1 MTEVSHPCPE
11 RELLLNGLADGELDA
26 ANALALEDH
35 LHGCEGCA
43 AAYGEILGQK
53 ELLKRDGLRFRA
65 PASLRGR
72 VMAAIAAED
81 DGKAAPLKRA
91 AASASVIQIAGR
103 RFGFG
108 QAGAA
113 FSAMALAASLILFVS
128 SWNQTPGIDQQLAA
142 AHVRSLLATHLT
154 DVASSDQHTVKPWFL
169 GKLDFAPPVAD
180 LANKDFPLIGGRL
193 DYLGGRVVPALVYR
207 RHGHVINLF
216 VWPAGKL
223 EAASETLDGYHIASW
238 TQGSFTY
245 AAVSDLNLEELRE
258 FQRALEEAL
267 SNSGQMGRHLANAD
281 RETHA

>member
-81 DGKAAPLKRA
+81 DGKAAPLKPA

-142 AHVRSLLATHLT
+142 AHVRSLLAAHLT

-169 GKLDFAPPVAD
+169 GKLDFAPPVID
-180 LANKDFPLIGGRL
+180 LAQKDFPLIGGRL
-193 DYLGGRVVPALVYR
+193 DYVGGRVVAALVYK

-216 VWPAGKL
+216 VWPAGKM
-223 EAASETLDGYHIASW
+223 AAAAETLDGYHIVSW
-238 TQGSFTY
+238 AQGGFTY
-245 AAVSDLNLEELRE
+245 AAVSDLNLLELRE
-258 FQRALEEAL
+258 FQHALETNL
-267 SNSGQMGRHLANAD
+267 S
-281 RETHA
+281 

>member
-43 AAYGEILGQK
+43 AAYGEILAQK

-81 DGKAAPLKRA
+81 DGKEAPLKPA

-103 RFGFG
+103 QFGFG

-128 SWNQTPGIDQQLAA
+128 TWNQTPGIDQQLAA

-169 GKLDFAPPVAD
+169 GKLDFAPPVID
-180 LANKDFPLIGGRL
+180 LAQKDFPLIGGRL
-193 DYLGGRVVPALVYR
+193 DYVGGRVVAALVYK

-216 VWPAGKL
+216 VWPAGKM
-223 EAASETLDGYHIASW
+223 AAAAETLDGYHIVSW
-238 TQGSFTY
+238 AQGGFTY
-245 AAVSDLNLEELRE
+245 AAVSDLNLLELRE
-258 FQRALEEAL
+258 FQHALETNL
-267 SNSGQMGRHLANAD
+267 S
-281 RETHA
+281 